1 MFHNRIISSSYAQL
15 LLAASPNQKVDFTH
29 GRLSVNV
36 YSTCARDA
44 CICNW
49 EIVHAFG
56 INDQNN
62 AVNHEKTKIMKKSK

>member
-15 LLAASPNQKVDFTH
+15 LLTASPNQKVDFTH
-29 GRLSVNV
+29 GRP
-36 YSTCARDA
+36 STCAGDA

-56 INDQNN
+56 ISDKNN